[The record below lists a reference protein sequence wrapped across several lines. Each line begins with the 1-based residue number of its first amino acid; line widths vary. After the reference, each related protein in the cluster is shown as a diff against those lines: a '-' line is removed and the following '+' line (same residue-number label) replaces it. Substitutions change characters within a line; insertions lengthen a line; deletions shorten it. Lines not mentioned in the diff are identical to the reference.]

1 MIKKLQNYNRQ
12 ILAAVSVLL
21 LIVFLAPTAVTQCSQ
36 GGGSS
41 DTAWARTSDGT
52 TLTLGD
58 LQDMRAQLAVL
69 EVMGGPVVGRL
80 GASKSPEHWWLLVKE
95 ARDAG
100 LVGGEGDGRTM
111 LEESAARSGARPD
124 DVLMQLASSARQQPQ
139 VVLDTLA
146 NLRGVERLVGLSVG
160 NRRLSDARMRDAAR
174 EMLTN
179 ASCDVVVL
187 DGAVATK
194 ALPIDPP
201 GEDRL
206 AKLFEAGK
214 DQPEGAGPGGIGY
227 RIPDRVQLE
236 WLVVPARDIL
246 AGLASDPALGPVELR
261 KEFRRDPK
269 AFGVTDAELAPGA
282 LPPSYEAY
290 APKVRD
296 AVERRLMKERAER
309 IAGFVRDWNRAQMK
323 DIPVEGGMAKLP
335 DDWKDRQPA
344 LKALAAELAQRFSV
358 AMPQAA
364 DGGGWMT
371 PTSIEGTPVVGA
383 ATTTEYGR
391 PMGIGAMVRAMRAFD
406 PESRLPIQP
415 GVIGPVAVTPGD
427 DVVVWRI
434 TAAEK
439 AHPPA
444 SLDEVRAAVTRDAEV
459 QARYEKLAGMA
470 DELGGKAAAEGLAQ
484 FATPYLSSV
493 QPAPMV
499 HLANVQTLNQVGFRL
514 PGSLP
519 KVGADADAIRAV
531 IRRALALPPGAI
543 VNTLP
548 DSDRIVVVPVESK
561 RAVLVVRINDVTPLY
576 AEDYG
581 ALAAQGRLYPAIMQD
596 EPEPDLARAFGRESM
611 EKRLGFAV
619 ANPEGPD
626 RVTSPAAPSF

>member
-1 MIKKLQNYNRQ
+1 
-12 ILAAVSVLL
+12 
-21 LIVFLAPTAVTQCSQ
+21 
-36 GGGSS
+36 
-41 DTAWARTSDGT
+41 
-52 TLTLGD
+52 
-58 LQDMRAQLAVL
+58 
-69 EVMGGPVVGRL
+69 
-80 GASKSPEHWWLLVKE
+80 
-95 ARDAG
+95 
-100 LVGGEGDGRTM
+100 
-111 LEESAARSGARPD
+111 
-124 DVLMQLASSARQQPQ
+124 
-139 VVLDTLA
+139 
-146 NLRGVERLVGLSVG
+146 
-160 NRRLSDARMRDAAR
+160 
-174 EMLTN
+174 
-179 ASCDVVVL
+179 
-187 DGAVATK
+187 
-194 ALPIDPP
+194 
-201 GEDRL
+201 
-206 AKLFEAGK
+206 
-214 DQPEGAGPGGIGY
+214 
-227 RIPDRVQLE
+227 
-236 WLVVPARDIL
+236 
-246 AGLASDPALGPVELR
+246 
-261 KEFRRDPK
+261 
-269 AFGVTDAELAPGA
+269 
-282 LPPSYEAY
+282 
-290 APKVRD
+290 
-296 AVERRLMKERAER
+296 
-309 IAGFVRDWNRAQMK
+309 
-323 DIPVEGGMAKLP
+323 MAKLP

-459 QARYEKLAGMA
+459 EARYEKLAGMA

>member
-323 DIPVEGGMAKLP
+323 DIPVEGGMANLP

-459 QARYEKLAGMA
+459 EARYEKLAGMA

-611 EKRLGFAV
+611 EKRLGVAV
-619 ANPEGPD
+619 AHPQGPD

>member
-323 DIPVEGGMAKLP
+323 DIPVEGGMANLP

-459 QARYEKLAGMA
+459 EARYEKLAGMA